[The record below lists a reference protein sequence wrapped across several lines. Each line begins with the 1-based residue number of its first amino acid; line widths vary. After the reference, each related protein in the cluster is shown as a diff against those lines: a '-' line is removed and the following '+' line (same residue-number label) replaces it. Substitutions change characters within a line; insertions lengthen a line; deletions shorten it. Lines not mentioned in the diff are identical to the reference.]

1 MSIQEA
7 VGAAGVAGMAFVRC
21 PEMLQAAPNFL
32 ENLPPAGRG

>member
-1 MSIQEA
+1 MSIQGA
-7 VGAAGVAGMAFVRC
+7 VGAPGATRMAFARC